1 MSKLALKDPLKVIR
15 STFII
20 AGLLIA
26 IFAFPTSSVEAHAA
40 FKKYLSAKMPN
51 KKLTCNLCHVPQ
63 QKKTVR
69 NSYGQLFTKVMNKPN
84 LTKDWKSKTGD
95 AKKTYEKDVMVK
107 EFDKAYKKISK
118 MTFADLL
125 KNDLI
130 DGVKSNKPPAKPA
143 EKSKETSFAKP
154 PELSLI
160 HI

>member
-1 MSKLALKDPLKVIR
+1 VIR
-15 STFII
+15 PFFIVT
-20 AGLLIA
+20 GLLLA
-26 IFAFPTSSVEAHAA
+26 TFAFVTPSVEGHAA

-63 QKKTVR
+63 QKKSVR

-84 LTKDWKSKTGD
+84 LTKDWKTKTGD

-107 EFDKAYKKISK
+107 EFGKAYAKISK

-130 DGVKSNKPPAKPA
+130 DGVKSTKPPAEPA
-143 EKSKETSFAKP
+143 KKTKETSFAKP
-154 PELSLI
+154 PEGDAKLES
-160 HI
+160 

>member
-1 MSKLALKDPLKVIR
+1 VIR
-15 STFII
+15 PFFIVT
-20 AGLLIA
+20 GLLLA
-26 IFAFPTSSVEAHAA
+26 TFAFTTPSVEGHAA

-95 AKKTYEKDVMVK
+95 DKKTYQKDVMVK
-107 EFDKAYKKISK
+107 EFGKAYEKISK

-130 DGVKSNKPPAKPA
+130 DGVKSTKPPASPTEKPN
-143 EKSKETSFAKP
+143 ETSFAKP
-154 PELSLI
+154 PEGDAKLES
-160 HI
+160 

>member
-1 MSKLALKDPLKVIR
+1 MTR

-20 AGLLIA
+20 AGLLLA
-26 IFAFPTSSVEAHAA
+26 TFAFPTSSVEAHAT

-107 EFDKAYKKISK
+107 EFAKAYKKISK
-118 MTFADLL
+118 MTFADLI

-130 DGVKSNKPPAKPA
+130 DGVKSIKPPAEPA
-143 EKSKETSFAKP
+143 EKPKETSFAKP
-154 PELSLI
+154 PEGDAKLES
-160 HI
+160 

>member
-1 MSKLALKDPLKVIR
+1 MIR
-15 STFII
+15 PSYIV
-20 AGLLIA
+20 AGLLLA
-26 IFAFPTSSVEAHAA
+26 TFAFATPSAEAHLA

-69 NSYGQLFTKVMNKPN
+69 NSYGQLFSKVMNKPN
-84 LTKDWKSKTGD
+84 LTKDFKSKTGD

-107 EFDKAYKKISK
+107 EFAKAYGKISK

-130 DGVKSNKPPAKPA
+130 DGVKSTKPPAKPE
-143 EKSKETSFAKP
+143 EKSKETSFVKP
-154 PELSLI
+154 PESDAKLES
-160 HI
+160 

>member
-1 MSKLALKDPLKVIR
+1 VIR
-15 STFII
+15 PSFIVT
-20 AGLLIA
+20 GVLLA
-26 IFAFPTSSVEAHAA
+26 IFAFATPSAEAHLA
-40 FKKYLSAKMPN
+40 FKKYLSSKMPN

-95 AKKTYEKDVMVK
+95 EKKTYEKDVMVK
-107 EFDKAYKKISK
+107 EFAKAYGKISK

-130 DGVKSNKPPAKPA
+130 DGVKSAKPPAKPD

-154 PELSLI
+154 LEGDAKLES
-160 HI
+160 